1 MSTKN
6 KKVAPTGIRYT
17 DAQKQEIVDFVAKYN
32 ADNGRGGQSAA
43 SKKYK
48 VTQLTI
54 AGWIKSL
61 GGKSSAKAK
70 PAAAKPA
77 AASAAA
83 SAPAPAKLARDE
95 KVVRLAKPAPGKSS
109 KGIRYTPAQKQEVI
123 DFVTS
128 YNAAN
133 GRGGQ
138 SHAAKRFGLS
148 VLTVSSWLKSSG
160 AKIRKGKVSFVNAG
174 ISPALTAKVQNLISL
189 GEEIRKVEAE
199 LQTLRAKYESARASV
214 QSAL

>member
-61 GGKSSAKAK
+61 GGKSAAKAK

-77 AASAAA
+77 
-83 SAPAPAKLARDE
+83 SAPAAAPASAKLARDE
-95 KVVRLAKPAPGKSS
+95 KVVRLAKPAPGKST

-160 AKIRKGKVSFVNAG
+160 AKVRKGKVSFVNAG

-199 LQTLRAKYESARASV
+199 LQTLRAKYDSARASV